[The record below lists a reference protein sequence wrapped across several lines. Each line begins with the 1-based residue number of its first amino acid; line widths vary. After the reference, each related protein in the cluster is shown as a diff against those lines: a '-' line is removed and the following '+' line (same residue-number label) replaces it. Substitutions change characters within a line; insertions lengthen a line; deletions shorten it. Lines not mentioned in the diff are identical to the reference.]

1 MRLKHY
7 DDEAAGE
14 SFARRRDRR
23 KPQGRRSVLALYR
36 VDSDSHKTFNDPGLQ
51 ALYERGYFSDILGEL
66 QSGKEA
72 NVYLAQGP
80 SGLLAAKV
88 YRDLVVRSFRND
100 QVYREGRFIGDARI
114 KKAVTKRTR
123 AGLSAQQR
131 LWVQTEYRQLWELYQ
146 AGISVPKPMV
156 GPGPDDIS
164 QAGRVVLMTFIG
176 DDNGPAPR
184 LSDLRL
190 DGEAARDAFAQSLSI
205 MASLLRLGKVHGDY
219 SSYNLLWWQ
228 GRLVVIDFPQMVN
241 IQENRQAQA
250 LLERDVRSLCLSFR
264 KQGIAV
270 EAAAALAEV
279 QRLAGH

>member
-1 MRLKHY
+1 LKHY
-7 DDEAAGE
+7 DDDAADE

-23 KPQGRRSVLALYR
+23 KPQGKRSVAALYR
-36 VDSDSHKTFNDPGLQ
+36 TDPAGNKSFNDPGLQ

-114 KKAVTKRTR
+114 KKAVTQRTR
-123 AGLSAQQR
+123 AGLAAQQR
-131 LWVQTEYRQLWELYQ
+131 LWVQTEYRQLWELHR
-146 AGISVPKPMV
+146 AGIPAPEPMV
-156 GPGPDDIS
+156 GPGADDIA
-164 QAGRVVLMTFIG
+164 QAGRVVLMAFIG
-176 DDNGPAPR
+176 DENGPAPR

-190 DGEAARDAFAQSLSI
+190 DGAAASDAFAQSLSI
-205 MASLLRLGKVHGDY
+205 LARLLRLDKVHGDY

-228 GRLVVIDFPQMVN
+228 GRVVVIDLPQMVSV
-241 IQENRQAQA
+241 QENQQAQA

-264 KQGIAV
+264 KQGITTEPAAV
-270 EAAAALAEV
+270 LAEV
-279 QRLAGH
+279 RRLAGH